1 MGGVTGVKK
10 ILSKVWGIALIALS
24 AMVFVQPVTADDCSL
39 TIEAD
44 PVEVKEGNKAVFRIK
59 VQCAASF
66 WRPGSKFRYKF
77 QTQDDSAGRD
87 DYKWRS
93 GSHVFSRGSTSTR
106 RVTVKTYD
114 DDECEGDEEF
124 KLNFT
129 LEGKV
134 KGSWHDWSG
143 GAIGLPGTFW
153 IKGVIEDQT
162 TSGCGGASSS

>member
-1 MGGVTGVKK
+1 MKK
-10 ILSKVWGIALIALS
+10 TLSKIWGGGIAFIALS
-24 AMVFVQPVTADDCSL
+24 AMVFVQPVTANDCSL

-44 PVEVKEGNKAVFRIK
+44 PVEVKEGHKAVFRIK
-59 VQCAASF
+59 VECAAGF
-66 WRPGSKFRYKF
+66 WQPGSKFRYKF
-77 QTQDDSAGRD
+77 QTQDDSTDRD

-124 KLNFT
+124 KLNFK

-134 KGSWHDWSG
+134 RGSWRDWSG
-143 GAIGLPGTFW
+143 GAIGLPGTFS

-162 TSGCGGASSS
+162 SGCGGAGSS